1 VRDRGIHAM
10 YQRVGG
16 YVCRPAE
23 NSQNAWVKEAH
34 TGGYNV
40 RFKRVDQDVE
50 KQHHRIHCVALHFLH
65 GQLQD
70 LAGMVRSS
78 ESKY

>member
-1 VRDRGIHAM
+1 MRDRGKHAM

-23 NSQNAWVKEAH
+23 NSQNTWVKEAH
-34 TGGYNV
+34 IGDYNV
-40 RFKRVDQDVE
+40 RFKRVDQNVE
-50 KQHHRIHCVALHFLH
+50 KQHHRFHRLTLHFLY

-70 LAGMVRSS
+70 LAGMVGLDPLM
-78 ESKY
+78 